1 MDSSHPDSGPEP
13 ALINP
18 GKLQTF
24 VMLGGDDYRELLG
37 DLIREVPEQL
47 DRMRTAIAA
56 GDVAECRQRAHSL
69 RGILGY
75 FGCVVMTARLGA
87 LESRDAVMPEEAA
100 TIHADFQDLWHNSL
114 AAIREWEKSVPEF
127 ATGA

>member
-1 MDSSHPDSGPEP
+1 MDSTHPATGPEP

-24 VMLGGDDYRELLG
+24 VMLGADDYVEMLG
-37 DLIREVPEQL
+37 DLMREVPEQL
-47 DRMRTAIAA
+47 ERMRSAIAG
-56 GDVAECRQRAHSL
+56 GDLAECRQRAHSL

-75 FGCVVMTARLGA
+75 FGCVVMTARLAA
-87 LESRDAVMPEEAA
+87 LESREAVMPEEAA
-100 TIHADFQDLWHNSL
+100 AIHAEFQALWQASL

-127 ATGA
+127 ANRV